1 LIAIV
6 SSSAAE
12 RSALAALCTGRGWPV
27 VECDSLRAMRRLLRT
42 ARPRVVIVRRELGDG
57 YADAVI
63 TALAAS
69 GAQPVARI
77 IVLLERGGASN
88 HESRQLALGADHVLR
103 DPVRAD
109 VLAEYVEKYLA
120 HARRAPAPKTR
131 TAVHPRS
138 FRFTGATIFPVE
150 RELRHGRRSAHLT
163 PREVQLAELL
173 AESPGEVISY
183 ATLYDEI
190 LRSRFRGDTGS
201 MRVLLARLDAS
212 FRSAGLRLR
221 HHVKVIPK
229 AGYRYS
235 PQGSAARLA

>member
-1 LIAIV
+1 M
-6 SSSAAE
+6 
-12 RSALAALCTGRGWPV
+12 AALCVGRGWPV

-42 ARPRVVIVRRELGDG
+42 TRPSVAIARRELADG

-63 TALAAS
+63 AAIAAIAAH
-69 GAQPVARI
+69 GTQPAAKI

-120 HARRAPAPKTR
+120 HARRAPGPKTR
-131 TAVHPRS
+131 TPVPRRS
-138 FRFTGATIFPVE
+138 FRFAGATIFPVE
-150 RELRHGRRSAHLT
+150 RQLRHGPARVRLT

-173 AESPGEVISY
+173 AESPEDVTSY
-183 ATLYDEI
+183 VTLFDEI
-190 LRSRFRGDTGS
+190 LGNRFRGDTGS

-235 PQGSAARLA
+235 PQGSAAPTA